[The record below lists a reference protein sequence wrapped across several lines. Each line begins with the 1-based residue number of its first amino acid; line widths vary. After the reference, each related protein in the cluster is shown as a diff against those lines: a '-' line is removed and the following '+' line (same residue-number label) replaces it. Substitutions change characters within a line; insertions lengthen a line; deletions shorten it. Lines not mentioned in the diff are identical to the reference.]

1 MSSGFLG
8 SYGITSVTAGDA
20 WSLLA
25 AEADRCVAE
34 LRARQIAIGASARML
49 CATTLHVAASAAAVG
64 TSGGR
69 WGAAQTA
76 REECAIFV
84 SSETSGVALTLMS
97 SFISGTISHQVRGI
111 STFGHMVDFSS
122 GVRGGGR
129 RGDGEV
135 GIEG

>member
-1 MSSGFLG
+1 MRIFQKKLLERPDFRLIDEFRTIFRSDSSAERPRLQHSVSTQGPAIEQEVSSGFLG

-25 AEADRCVAE
+25 AEADRCVTE

-69 WGAAQTA
+69 
-76 REECAIFV
+76 
-84 SSETSGVALTLMS
+84 
-97 SFISGTISHQVRGI
+97 
-111 STFGHMVDFSS
+111 
-122 GVRGGGR
+122 
-129 RGDGEV
+129 
-135 GIEG
+135 